1 MLLAIVANICFG
13 LSTKNEQLNTFDVAK
28 TIRGNNEQRVSEWIA
43 LKSCQIATVSDQI
56 SSAKTKSNHGRKES
70 REGVVISFL
79 PGDVTL
85 KC

>member
-13 LSTKNEQLNTFDVAK
+13 LSTKNEQLNTFEVVK

-56 SSAKTKSNHGRKES
+56 SSAKTKSNQEEEKKAEKE
-70 REGVVISFL
+70 L
-79 PGDVTL
+79 
-85 KC
+85 

>member
-13 LSTKNEQLNTFDVAK
+13 LSTKNEQLNTFDVVK

-56 SSAKTKSNHGRKES
+56 SSAKTKSNQEEEKKAEKE
-70 REGVVISFL
+70 L
-79 PGDVTL
+79 
-85 KC
+85 